1 MFNLPNNSTDG
12 FLPYMSWN
20 KLEARPR
27 QIDFNRVLEVRIQD
41 PLWMLARQLQMGEF
55 KGNDTG
61 SGIITKALM
70 EYSSI
75 YAFSR
80 KDDINNVKPYDLKQ
94 MPLEPMV
101 ENISYQFS
109 IKERVRMGQVWKR
122 EIKKLLSSTASGIF
136 TSLAAH
142 ASFLIDTTPPDT
154 NSTPVDKVAKS
165 LYFSQHKTAA
175 FIRTASLTEE
185 TLDGNY
191 LLQQCQTTSPFT
203 TFNTALGNALT
214 SLGVSSTNFDTA
226 CSNFVQWAT
235 KMYNLDLQSNNGEF
249 WNREKLEYEL
259 ELYSDDMKRLTSDN
273 AHNGSLDWYSFEN
286 NNTAGVSFPT
296 VTTTPAA
303 PVLKEMLMTDNR
315 FAGMPSSRWW
325 EFENGRVNFGNLE
338 GDTNDMA
345 KIMLAQFALVYQ
357 DDWFVIPYRI
367 PVGSYSK
374 IHGMVV
380 TDVFGVKTYIANH
393 TEEYDSNT
401 ANFVYAD
408 ETWKD
413 WSWMDVSEKNNVV
426 NFSKPAGRMLLLPT
440 LSGKLESTPVESV
453 TFARDEISNIVWAIE
468 KIVPDHL
475 GKGAD
480 AQQVSVDYRSRLEQL
495 APATA
500 PLPPGADDA
509 KLDYTLM
516 NTVPENWIPFIVK
529 HNPGS
534 IREVRLQRASMPRIV
549 GALPVSLARP
559 RTECISYGL
568 NNTPITGY
576 YINEE
581 EVSRAGTRI
590 ETTFQR
596 TRWYNGKTIMWVGRN
611 RTTGRGQGSS
621 GLVFDKVSDK

>member
-1 MFNLPNNSTDG
+1 MLNVPNSSNDG

-27 QIDFNRVLEVRIQD
+27 QTDFNRVLRTEVRD
-41 PLWMLARQLQMGEF
+41 ALWMLARQFQMGEF

-75 YAFSR
+75 YAYSR
-80 KDDINNVKPYDLKQ
+80 KDDITHVKPYDLKQ

-101 ENISYQFS
+101 ENVAYNFS
-109 IKERVRMGQVWKR
+109 TKERVKMGQVWRR
-122 EIKKLLSSTASGIF
+122 EIKKLFSSSSAAAIF
-136 TSLAAH
+136 TSVAAN
-142 ASFLIDTTPPDT
+142 AFFVIDTAEP
-154 NSTPVDKVAKS
+154 NAGSSAVDKVAKS
-165 LYFSQHKTAA
+165 LYFSQHKTAS
-175 FIRTASLTEE
+175 FIKTAALTNQ
-185 TLDGNY
+185 TLDGGGLFSKSKTLNPY
-191 LLQQCQTTSPFT
+191 NDFATLLGSSFTGLGISST
-203 TFNTALGNALT
+203 TFNA
-214 SLGVSSTNFDTA
+214 A
-226 CSNFVQWAT
+226 CDNYAKWVK
-235 KMYNLDLQSNNGEF
+235 KMYSLDTQSNNGEL
-249 WNREKLEYEL
+249 WNKEKLEYEL
-259 ELYSDDMKRLTSDN
+259 DLYSDDMKRLTSDN
-273 AHNGSLDWYSFEN
+273 AHNGSLDWFSFEN
-286 NNTAGVSFPT
+286 NSTAGVSFPT
-296 VTTTPAA
+296 VTTTPAQ

-325 EFENGRVNFGNLE
+325 EFENGKVNFGKLE
-338 GDTNDMA
+338 GDTTDMA

-374 IHGMVV
+374 IHGLVV

-393 TEEYDSNT
+393 TEEYDGN
-401 ANFVYAD
+401 NFVYVND
-408 ETWKD
+408 TWKD
-413 WSWMDVSEKNNVV
+413 WSWMDVSEKTNVV

-440 LSGKLESTPVESV
+440 LAAKQESAPIESV
-453 TFARDEISNIVWAIE
+453 TFARDEISNLVWAIE
-468 KIVPDHL
+468 KIVPDYL
-475 GKGAD
+475 GRGAD
-480 AQQVSVDYRSRLEQL
+480 AQQVSTDYRARLEAL
-495 APATA
+495 APAAA
-500 PLPPGADDA
+500 PPPPAADDA

-529 HNPGS
+529 HIPGS
-534 IREVRLQRASMPRIV
+534 IREVQLQRASMPRIV
-549 GALPVSLARP
+549 GSLPVSLARP
-559 RTECISYGL
+559 RTGSISYGL
-568 NNTPITGY
+568 DSSPVTGY

-581 EVSRAGTRI
+581 EVSRAGTKI